1 MTRISEYETDS
12 LKTTNDAND
21 TNDINRRHSNSK
33 NETNNIYYE

>member
-1 MTRISEYETDS
+1 MTRISEYENRFI
-12 LKTTNDAND
+12 KTTNDAND